1 MDSCTRSYHLVMT
14 SCPDM
19 PLAERIAAALIEE
32 RHAACVSI
40 LPEVRSIFRWAGKLE
55 RTNEVLLIVKTELA
69 CLAAVE
75 QCIRTLHSYDVPEMI
90 ALPISHGYTPY
101 LNWIT
106 ESIKP

>member
-1 MDSCTRSYHLVMT
+1 MDSCTRPYHLVLT
-14 SCPDM
+14 SCPDAQ
-19 PLAERIAAALIEE
+19 LAERIASALVDGQ
-32 RHAACVSI
+32 HAACVTI
-40 LPEVRSIFRWAGKLE
+40 LPGVSSVYRWSGKLE
-55 RTNEVLLIVKTELA
+55 RANEVLLLVKTELA

-75 QCIRTLHSYDVPEMI
+75 QCIRTLHSYAVPEMI